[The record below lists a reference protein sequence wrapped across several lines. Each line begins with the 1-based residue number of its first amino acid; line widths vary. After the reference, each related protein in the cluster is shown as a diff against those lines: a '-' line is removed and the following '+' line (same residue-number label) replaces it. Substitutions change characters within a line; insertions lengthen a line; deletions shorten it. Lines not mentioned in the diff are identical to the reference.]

1 MTFAREAVNEA
12 RKHGEREGIDGEKKK
27 TAHPIIR
34 STVRQPRVE
43 TRQREQTGMERNG
56 TARHGTARHGTSRR
70 STTRRSY
77 RTKENASNT
86 ER

>member
-12 RKHGEREGIDGEKKK
+12 RKHGERERIDGEKKK

-56 TARHGTARHGTSRR
+56 TARHGTTRHVAAQHDAT
-70 STTRRSY
+70 
-77 RTKENASNT
+77 
-86 ER
+86 

>member
-12 RKHGEREGIDGEKKK
+12 TKHGERERFDGEKKK

-56 TARHGTARHGTSRR
+56 TARHGTTRHVAAQHDAT
-70 STTRRSY
+70 
-77 RTKENASNT
+77 
-86 ER
+86 